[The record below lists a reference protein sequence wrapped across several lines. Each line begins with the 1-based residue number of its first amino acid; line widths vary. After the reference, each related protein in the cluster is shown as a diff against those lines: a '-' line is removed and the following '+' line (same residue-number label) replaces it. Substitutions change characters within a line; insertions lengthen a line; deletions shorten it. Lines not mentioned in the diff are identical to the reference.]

1 VLLNQCISSKTP
13 LTMPPQRLIFLLQS
27 VRKWFDSDLASDASL
42 YRSARVR
49 SQYLK
54 LLSHMAIA
62 LLDVPGSHWDYMLS
76 TVQEWLMVS
85 CRSRAAL
92 TMFGLAHSS
101 LPY

>member
-1 VLLNQCISSKTP
+1 
-13 LTMPPQRLIFLLQS
+13 MPPQRLIFLLQS